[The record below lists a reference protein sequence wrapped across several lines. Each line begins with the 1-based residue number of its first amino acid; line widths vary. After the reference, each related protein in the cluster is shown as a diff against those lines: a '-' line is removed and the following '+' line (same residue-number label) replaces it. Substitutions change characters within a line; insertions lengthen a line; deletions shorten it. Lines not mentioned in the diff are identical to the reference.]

1 MKLGA
6 KDHFNIKKTLCSVL
20 LAGCF
25 GIAVVSAFSGC
36 DNGTG
41 SHYHPVIS
49 TTMPGTVA
57 PDGTG
62 SPVPTN
68 NVVISTAEPV
78 LPGNTEPPVIDR
90 EISFKDPYLENVI
103 REALGKT
110 VGNIYESDVARIT
123 SLTARVRGIRSI
135 EDLKYFTALE
145 ELDLYGNKIC
155 DLSPLSSLT
164 GLKKLNIS
172 GNYSALL
179 DKTGGTGMSLKPL
192 SSLIMLQRLE
202 AESNGI
208 MDLTPLAS
216 LINMEYLNV
225 RSNSVSNLNGLEQ
238 MTKLKELQAGQNK
251 ITDASVLANCVSLEV
266 LGLESNCFYVQ
277 DELGEYSFVGLGD
290 ISFAQELHFLKSI
303 DVSSNIVSSLD
314 ALANAENI
322 EVINATSNHVTD
334 IEALRGSYVKKLF
347 LEANFITSFDAI
359 ESMPFLN
366 ELGFYG
372 NPIEDSAAIEI
383 FVFKQNNPGAT
394 LPPEL
399 AGENNTESN
408 GEEEPGDI

>member
-1 MKLGA
+1 MSPVS
-6 KDHFNIKKTLCSVL
+6 FSV
-20 LAGCF
+20 AGV
-25 GIAVVSAFSGC
+25 AVFSGC
-36 DNGTG
+36 DNG
-41 SHYHPVIS
+41 SSNVHYHPGIS
-49 TTMPGTVA
+49 TAVSGTET
-57 PDGTG
+57 PSETGT
-62 SPVPTN
+62 PVPTN
-68 NVVISTAEPV
+68 NIVISTAEPV

-90 EISFKDPYLENVI
+90 EISFRDPYLENVI

-179 DKTGGTGMSLKPL
+179 DKTGGTGMSLRPL
-192 SSLIMLQRLE
+192 SSLIMLQSLE

-208 MDLTPLAS
+208 IDLTPLAS

-225 RSNSVSNLNGLEQ
+225 RTNSVLSLNGLEQ

-266 LGLESNCFYVQ
+266 LGLESNSFYVQ
-277 DELGEYSFVGLGD
+277 NELGEYSFVGLGD
-290 ISFAQELHFLKSI
+290 VSFAEGLQFLKNVN
-303 DVSSNIVSSLD
+303 VSSNIISSLD
-314 ALANAENI
+314 ALAGAENI
-322 EVINATSNHVTD
+322 EVINATGNHLTD
-334 IEALRGSYVKKLF
+334 IEGLRGSRVKKLF

-372 NPIEDSAAIEI
+372 NPIEDSLAIEV
-383 FVFKQNNPGAT
+383 FMFKQNNPGAT

-399 AGENNTESN
+399 TGESDKEGN
-408 GEEEPGDI
+408 GTDETGDL